1 MGGSLTRKA
10 RNPSAIGHFVVA
22 AVDGPPRPSCL
33 RPFPMF
39 AFVFVGGSGIRS
51 KGHKLG
57 P

>member
-10 RNPSAIGHFVVA
+10 RNPSAIGHVVA
-22 AVDGPPRPSCL
+22 ALDGPPRPSCL

-39 AFVFVGGSGIRS
+39 AVVFVGGSGIRS